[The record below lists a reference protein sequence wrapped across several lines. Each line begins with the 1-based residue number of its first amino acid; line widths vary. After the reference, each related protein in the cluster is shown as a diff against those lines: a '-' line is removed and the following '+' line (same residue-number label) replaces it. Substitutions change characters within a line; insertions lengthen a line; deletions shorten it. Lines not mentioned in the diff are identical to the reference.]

1 MTSRS
6 YQGRDQNIMVRP
18 TQYVN
23 FARVT
28 SKAYQGRDQN
38 IMVRPTHYV
47 IFLRVRQAKLIK
59 GATKILWSVLRNV
72 LIL

>member
-23 FARVT
+23 FFASVT

-38 IMVRPTHYV
+38 ILIRPTHYV
-47 IFLRVRQAKLIK
+47 NFCECDK
-59 GATKILWSVLRNV
+59 
-72 LIL
+72 